1 MSNNLFHCEK
11 KNLLK
16 LYTVYKQV
24 LMHTY
29 RHKYQMYFLW
39 DPGSEKKKW
48 FPPNGHAMPSIFQT
62 FHFTQKCSLH
72 KILYVYLL
80 HICTAFVGCYIID
93 NCCLTNV
100 RFLGIDFWN

>member
-1 MSNNLFHCEK
+1 MYIKKCPIIYFTVRK

-39 DPGSEKKKW
+39 DPGSEKKK
-48 FPPNGHAMPSIFQT
+48 
-62 FHFTQKCSLH
+62 
-72 KILYVYLL
+72 
-80 HICTAFVGCYIID
+80 
-93 NCCLTNV
+93 
-100 RFLGIDFWN
+100 